1 MDKLLTYLSVLASVV
16 PNFIGLLT
24 HPKAQLKEN
33 IRPSEENWSRALVYF
48 TVAMIFA
55 GVVTIK
61 AYNLP
66 DIAWNICITFVVV
79 ILLAALTMLSWK
91 LMRRPLDLAQSTLW
105 CLYSAP
111 TAMII
116 FIPFNI
122 IAMGTLEPASRR
134 ASGAEYADF
143 YQEHH
148 IVYHSPTV
156 LALYTLSFVLP
167 IFDSVL
173 PQLIERTRQSARR
186 WRRGTTCSGLAI
198 RR

>member
-1 MDKLLTYLSVLASVV
+1 
-16 PNFIGLLT
+16 
-24 HPKAQLKEN
+24 
-33 IRPSEENWSRALVYF
+33 
-48 TVAMIFA
+48 MIFA

-167 IFDSVL
+167 IFDSAL